1 MILCD
6 VGNTFL
12 HFYYSGRIWREDPT
26 DITLKKAHIPIY
38 YISVNAEYERRLLDS
53 HKKCINLAP
62 YIDIQTHYTGLGAD
76 RKAVCK
82 AVSDGVIIDAGSA
95 ITVDVMEDN
104 VHLGGY
110 IMPGISSYKDF
121 YKDISKVL
129 DVNLDLSVNLHI
141 LPSSTKEAVS
151 FGILKSILLML
162 KHTSSSKKIY
172 FTGGDGK
179 FFAKFFDN
187 SIFDNTL
194 VFKGMQKALKEMEK
208 KPDVQTK

>member
-1 MILCD
+1 MKISRFSVQHPVIIGMILLALAVFGFVSIYD
-6 VGNTFL
+6 VNIEFM
-12 HFYYSGRIWREDPT
+12 S
-26 DITLKKAHIPIY
+26 DINIPQVYVISIY
-38 YISVNAEYERRLLDS
+38 PGASS
-53 HKKCINLAP
+53 Q
-62 YIDIQTHYTGLGAD
+62 DIEET
-76 RKAVCK
+76 
-82 AVSDGVIIDAGSA
+82 VI
-95 ITVDVMEDN
+95 DVMEDN

-129 DVNLDLSVNLHI
+129 DVSLDLSVNLHI